1 MTALSF
7 LCACLSANTKVSKIR
22 VSGDQN
28 SPEAKEVCGKPE
40 PRSLWPEII
49 SHPSV
54 QSAHRG
60 SPCKFIFGALSS
72 RGTICG
78 HPNPGHREL
87 RWEKEQS
94 RKLQEMQSSSP
105 THPEVFCTQTGCGT
119 SPAPILLTPITAES
133 HQWPEPCHKES
144 HLSTLCTSPS
154 PRRTRFPVGI
164 ILLKPIPEL
173 SA

>member
-78 HPNPGHREL
+78 HPNRGTESWGGKRSSQGNCRKCRAPPRHTL
-87 RWEKEQS
+87 RF
-94 RKLQEMQSSSP
+94 
-105 THPEVFCTQTGCGT
+105 FCTQTGCGT

-133 HQWPEPCHKES
+133 HQWSEPCHKES